1 MLMRIPGMLPP
12 DEVRRARG
20 LLAAAQF
27 VDGRGTA
34 SGAAAAAKKNLQ
46 LAPDHPARKELDQL
60 VMAALGRSTSF
71 QEATF
76 PKAVMPP
83 TYNRYDVGMEY
94 GFHVDAPFVHAGR
107 LRADLSFTL
116 CLSALADYDG
126 GELVMADGNTETRIR
141 LDAGELIVYPT
152 TVLHRVAPV
161 TRGSRW
167 AAISWVQSHVQDP
180 HHRKILY
187 ELNEVKAYFD
197 RHAPNDPAALNLR
210 NGLYNLVRM
219 WWQS

>member
-71 QEATF
+71 QEAAF

-94 GFHVDAPFVHAGR
+94 GFHVDAP
-107 LRADLSFTL
+107 
-116 CLSALADYDG
+116 
-126 GELVMADGNTETRIR
+126 LVFN
-141 LDAGELIVYPT
+141 
-152 TVLHRVAPV
+152 
-161 TRGSRW
+161 
-167 AAISWVQSHVQDP
+167 
-180 HHRKILY
+180 
-187 ELNEVKAYFD
+187 
-197 RHAPNDPAALNLR
+197 
-210 NGLYNLVRM
+210 
-219 WWQS
+219 

>member
-1 MLMRIPGMLPP
+1 MLMRIPGVLGA
-12 DEVRRARG
+12 DEVKRARAM
-20 LLAAAQF
+20 LAAAQF

-34 SGAAAAAKKNLQ
+34 SGAAAEVKRNLQ
-46 LAPDHPARKELDQL
+46 LAVEHPARKDLDQL
-60 VMAALGRSTSF
+60 VLAALGRCAMF
-71 QEATF
+71 QEVALPRT
-76 PKAVMPP
+76 VMPP

-94 GFHVDAPFVHAGR
+94 GLHVDAPFVHGGR
-107 LRADLSFTL
+107 VRADLSFTL
-116 CLSALADYDG
+116 CLTALADYDG
-126 GELVMADGNTETRIR
+126 GELVMVDGNTETRLR

-180 HHRKILY
+180 HQRKILF

-197 RHAPNDPAALNLR
+197 KNAPNDPASLHLR
-210 NGLYNLVRM
+210 NGLYNLLRM